1 MHFGAYGRASHVRK
15 NMDIRMRLFYALMD
29 WILGRRRQRMDRETI
44 QYSAD
49 DPWVIQQI
57 EEFERELKKK

>member
-1 MHFGAYGRASHVRK
+1 
-15 NMDIRMRLFYALMD
+15 MDVRMRLFQALID
-29 WILGRRRQRMDRETI
+29 WIVRRRRQRADREAI

-49 DPWVIQQI
+49 DPWILQQI

>member
-1 MHFGAYGRASHVRK
+1 
-15 NMDIRMRLFYALMD
+15 MDARMRLFQALID
-29 WILGRRRQRMDRETI
+29 WVLGRRRERLDHEAI

-57 EEFERELKKK
+57 EEFERELKK

>member
-1 MHFGAYGRASHVRK
+1 
-15 NMDIRMRLFYALMD
+15 MDIRMRLFYALMD
-29 WILGRRRQRMDRETI
+29 WILGRRRQRVDQETI

-49 DPWVIQQI
+49 DPWVVQQI

>member
-1 MHFGAYGRASHVRK
+1 MVGPLTFQK
-15 NMDIRMRLFYALMD
+15 NMDARMRLFQALID
-29 WILGRRRQRMDRETI
+29 WVLGRRRERLDHEAI

-57 EEFERELKKK
+57 EEFERELKK

>member
-1 MHFGAYGRASHVRK
+1 VVGPLTFQK
-15 NMDIRMRLFYALMD
+15 NMDIRMRLLHALID
-29 WILGRRRQRMDRETI
+29 WIVRRRRQRMDRETI

-57 EEFERELKKK
+57 EEFERELKK